1 MAVKYKVIKKINP
14 LKKDDP
20 KKSYATIASEGEIT
34 LKQISKRIAAMST
47 VNSGDVL
54 AVLDLLVQ
62 VMQEE
67 LSNGKTLR
75 FGDFGSFALSL
86 SSEGK
91 NTDDEVTAAV
101 IKAAKILFRPGS
113 DLKKMLATLNYQK
126 A

>member
-20 KKSYATIASEGEIT
+20 KKSYATIANDAEIT

-47 VNSGDVL
+47 VNSGDIL
-54 AVLDLLVQ
+54 AVLDLLLQILV
-62 VMQEE
+62 EE

-91 NTDDEVTAAV
+91 DTDDEVTAAV

-113 DLKKMLATLNYQK
+113 DLKKMLATLDYEK

>member
-14 LKKDDP
+14 LKKTDP

-47 VNSGDVL
+47 VNSGDIL
-54 AVLDLLVQ
+54 AVLDLLLQ
-62 VMQEE
+62 ILIEE

-91 NTDDEVTAAV
+91 DTDDEVTAAV

-113 DLKKMLATLNYQK
+113 DLKKMLATLDYQK

>member
-47 VNSGDVL
+47 VNSGDIL

-62 VMQEE
+62 ILVEE

-91 NTDDEVTAAV
+91 DTDDEVTAAV

-113 DLKKMLATLNYQK
+113 DLKKMLATLDYQK

>member
-14 LKKDDP
+14 LKKNDP
-20 KKSYATIASEGEIT
+20 KKSYATIASDGEIT

-47 VNSGDVL
+47 VNSGDIL

-62 VMQEE
+62 ILIEE

-75 FGDFGSFALSL
+75 FGEFGSFALSL

-91 NTDDEVTAAV
+91 DTDDEVTAAV
-101 IKAAKILFRPGS
+101 IKAAKILFRPGI
-113 DLKKMLATLNYQK
+113 DLKKMLATLDYQK

>member
-47 VNSGDVL
+47 VNSGDIL

-62 VMQEE
+62 ILVEE

-91 NTDDEVTAAV
+91 DTDDEVTAAV

-113 DLKKMLATLNYQK
+113 DLKKMLATLDYQK
-126 A
+126 V